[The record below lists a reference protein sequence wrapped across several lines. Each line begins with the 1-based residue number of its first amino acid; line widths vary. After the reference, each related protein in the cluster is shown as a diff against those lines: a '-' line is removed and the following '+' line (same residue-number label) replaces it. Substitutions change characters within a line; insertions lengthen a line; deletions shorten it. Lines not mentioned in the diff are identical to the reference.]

1 MSVPTRIFL
10 IGYRGSGK
18 TTVARLL
25 APQLQFDW
33 VDSDQEVERRV
44 GKSIAAIFA
53 EQGEAAFRELETEVL
68 VELCQRERTVV
79 ALGGGC
85 IIRTQNRELIATA
98 GPAVWLTAPVHVL
111 GDRLQEDTLT
121 PSMRPDLTPTGG
133 QREIEI
139 ILQERIGLYRQ
150 SATWEVDTEDKSPAE
165 VVAAIRLQLDLDC

>member
-1 MSVPTRIFL
+1 MPVPTRIFL

-33 VDSDQEVERRV
+33 VDSDREIELRA
-44 GKSIAAIFA
+44 GASITAIFA

-85 IIRTQNRELIATA
+85 IVRAQNRDLIAAA

-111 GDRLQEDTLT
+111 GDRLREDPLT
-121 PSMRPDLTPTGG
+121 ASIRPDLTPTGG
-133 QREIEI
+133 PGEIEAV
-139 ILQERIGLYRQ
+139 LKDRIGLYRQ
-150 SATWEVDTEDKSPAE
+150 SATWEVDTQDKSPAE
-165 VVAAIRLQLDLDC
+165 VVAAIRLQLDSER

>member
-25 APQLQFDW
+25 APELQFDW
-33 VDSDQEVERRV
+33 VDSDQEIELRT
-44 GKSIAAIFA
+44 GKSIAAIFS
-53 EQGEAAFRELETEVL
+53 EQGEEVFRELETEVL
-68 VELCQRERTVV
+68 VELCQREKTVV

-85 IIRTQNRELIATA
+85 IVRARNRELIATA
-98 GPAVWLTAPVHVL
+98 GPAVWLTAPVHIL
-111 GDRLQEDTLT
+111 GDRLQEDSRTA
-121 PSMRPDLTPTGG
+121 SMRPDLTSTGG
-133 QREIEI
+133 AGEIEV
-139 ILQERIGLYRQ
+139 ILQQRIGLYRQ